1 MRLSTKGRYGMAA
14 MVFLAK
20 HAGEGPLP
28 LARIAA
34 TGIQPDYLE
43 QLLASLRKE
52 GLVTA
57 HRGAQGGYALARPP
71 AEITVRQVLNA
82 TEGPIRFCECS
93 VDESACARKETCDT
107 RDIFIALSR
116 QVNSLLDSITLDG
129 ILRDMEQKGE

>member
-20 HAGEGPLP
+20 HAGEAPLP
-28 LARIAA
+28 LSRMAE

-43 QLLASLRKE
+43 QLLASLRRE

-57 HRGAQGGYALARPP
+57 HRGAQGGYALSRPP
-71 AEITVRQVLNA
+71 EEITVRQVLNA
-82 TEGPIRFCECS
+82 TEGPIRFCECA
-93 VDESACARKETCDT
+93 VDESACQRKETCDT

-116 QVNSLLDSITLDG
+116 QVNSLLDSVTLAG
-129 ILRDMEQKGE
+129 ILRDMEHKGE